1 MAVTLWILRHNGEPI
16 FKFGPS
22 RYTVDSEDK
31 ALIDYVCNEIHKHP
45 GCKVSLNH
53 TWYEGKPSIS
63 GKVAMDYNG
72 PQDNRKL
79 RYMMKRQ
86 CRWFWTH
93 VYNIFVDSPKGRRI
107 IDFELEYIDL

>member
-1 MAVTLWILRHNGEPI
+1 MYARKSTSTPVARFPLTIPGLRTGL
-16 FKFGPS
+16 
-22 RYTVDSEDK
+22 
-31 ALIDYVCNEIHKHP
+31 A
-45 GCKVSLNH
+45 
-53 TWYEGKPSIS
+53 
-63 GKVAMDYNG
+63 YNG

-93 VYNIFVDSPKGRRI
+93 VYNIFVDSPDGRRI

>member
-1 MAVTLWILRHNGEPI
+1 MAVTLWILRQDGEPI

-22 RYTVDSEDK
+22 RYTSSDEDK
-31 ALIDYVCNEIHKHP
+31 SLVDYVCAEIRKHP

-63 GKVAMDYNG
+63 GKLSMVYRG
-72 PQDNRKL
+72 KEDNRKL
-79 RYMMKRQ
+79 HYLIKKQ

-93 VYNIFVDSPKGRRI
+93 IYNIYVDAPNGKRI
-107 IDFELEYIDL
+107 IDFELEDIDL